1 MEDNE
6 LNELIKSAT
15 VGNLNSSFTSKLDEN
30 GKKFI
35 LMLEEQLH
43 EGKDVSPSVV
53 ARILNERF
61 GVRVDESTISKW
73 KNRVKQNLQT

>member
-6 LNELIKSAT
+6 LNELITEAT
-15 VGNLNSSFTSKLDEN
+15 KGNLNSSFVTRLDDR
-30 GKKFI
+30 GKQFI
-35 LMLEEQLH
+35 SLLEEQMQ

-53 ARILNERF
+53 ARILNEKF

-73 KNRVKQNLQT
+73 KNRVKQSL

>member
-6 LNELIKSAT
+6 LNELITEAT
-15 VGNLNSSFTSKLDEN
+15 KGNLNSSFVTRLDDR
-30 GKKFI
+30 GKQFI
-35 LMLEEQLH
+35 SLLEEQMK

-53 ARILNERF
+53 ARILNEKF

-73 KNRVKQNLQT
+73 KNRIKQSL

>member
-6 LNELIKSAT
+6 LNELITEAT
-15 VGNLNSSFTSKLDEN
+15 KGNLNSSFVKRLDDR
-30 GKKFI
+30 GKQFI
-35 LMLEEQLH
+35 SLLEEQIE

-53 ARILNERF
+53 ARILNEKF

-73 KNRVKQNLQT
+73 KNRIKQSL

>member
-6 LNELIKSAT
+6 LNELITKAT
-15 VGNLNSSFTSKLDEN
+15 KGNLNSSFVTRLDDR
-30 GKKFI
+30 GKQFI
-35 LMLEEQLH
+35 SLLEEQIQ

-53 ARILNERF
+53 ARILNEKF

-73 KNRVKQNLQT
+73 KNRIKQSL

>member
-6 LNELIKSAT
+6 LNELITEAT
-15 VGNLNSSFTSKLDEN
+15 KGNLNSSFVERLDDR
-30 GKKFI
+30 GKQFI
-35 LMLEEQLH
+35 SLLEEQIE

-53 ARILNERF
+53 ARILNEKF

-73 KNRVKQNLQT
+73 KNRIKQSL

>member
-6 LNELIKSAT
+6 LNELITEAT
-15 VGNLNSSFTSKLDEN
+15 KGNLNSSFVTRLDDR
-30 GKKFI
+30 GKQFI
-35 LMLEEQLH
+35 SLLEEQIE

-53 ARILNERF
+53 ARILNEKF

-73 KNRVKQNLQT
+73 KNRIKQSL

>member
-6 LNELIKSAT
+6 LNELITEAT
-15 VGNLNSSFTSKLDEN
+15 KGNLNSSFVTRLDDR
-30 GKKFI
+30 GKQFI
-35 LMLEEQLH
+35 SLLEEQIE

-53 ARILNERF
+53 ARILNDKF

-73 KNRVKQNLQT
+73 KNRVKQSL